1 MENGNPRSAAH
12 VQEEESIG
20 GAAAEYFFYS
30 SSIFGGGGRRRAPTR
45 AGPTGGTPSIF
56 GGGGPALEQAPSP
69 HSSRSKPT
77 LEQAPQGGPR
87 VFLEEEGGAAVVA
100 LDSSRLQNRVFG
112 FWKRRGAI
120 PFRGNLDSSSRFWG
134 EEETGPTLTRASG
147 RFRP

>member
-1 MENGNPRSAAH
+1 MAAQPPNFFAR
-12 VQEEESIG
+12 VFLEEEG
-20 GAAAEYFFYS
+20 GAE
-30 SSIFGGGGRRRAPTR
+30 
-45 AGPTGGTPSIF
+45 
-56 GGGGPALEQAPSP
+56 
-69 HSSRSKPT
+69 HT

-87 VFLEEEGGAAVVA
+87 VVLEEEGGAAVVA

-112 FWKRRGAI
+112 FWRRRGAI